1 MCCLSLVGFIETTFS
16 FSEIK
21 KTYYAYFGCKLGDQ
35 DKLWAPH
42 IICNTCSTSLRKW
55 FSRKIKSMPFAVP
68 MIWREPTNHATDCY
82 FCMTNV
88 KGMNKKNKNKI
99 KYPDIPSAIRPV
111 PHSDDRPFLSHLF
124 NFLNCP
130 RVSLTMTGT
139 VVMYTIPLKTN
150 NQSYFHKTILTT

>member
-1 MCCLSLVGFIETTFS
+1 MPRKCTSHPDTFCYVCGCFTTVDQKKRIT
-16 FSEIK
+16 SEIK
-21 KTYYAYFGCKLGDQ
+21 KIYYAYFGCKLGDL

-88 KGMNKKNKNKI
+88 KGINKKNKNKI
-99 KYPDIPSAIRPV
+99 TYPDIPSAIRPV
-111 PHSDDRPFLSHLF
+111 PHSDDLPIPIPPLQLAELSES
-124 NFLNCP
+124 
-130 RVSLTMTGT
+130 V
-139 VVMYTIPLKTN
+139 
-150 NQSYFHKTILTT
+150 